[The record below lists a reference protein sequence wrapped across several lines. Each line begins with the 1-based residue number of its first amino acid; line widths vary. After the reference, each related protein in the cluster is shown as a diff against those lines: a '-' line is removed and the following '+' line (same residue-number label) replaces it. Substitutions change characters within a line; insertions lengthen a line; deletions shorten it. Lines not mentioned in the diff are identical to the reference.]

1 MFWIIKKITI
11 SLVIILLLNYAI
23 LYLRDTFTKPMVRYI
38 NIPGSSD
45 SRANTNSSIEET
57 FNEKNNS
64 STTLLNDLPEITL
77 SVPVIPDMDTSPP
90 PSNPEK
96 DMKNEL
102 SKYLYDIN
110 T

>member
-11 SLVIILLLNYAI
+11 SLVIILLLNYTV

-45 SRANTNSSIEET
+45 SRSNTISSNQET
-57 FNEKNNS
+57 FNENN

-77 SVPVIPDMDTSPP
+77 SAPIIPVLNTPPP

>member
-1 MFWIIKKITI
+1 MVWIIKKITI
-11 SLVIILLLNYAI
+11 SLVIILLLNYTV

-45 SRANTNSSIEET
+45 SRANTNSSTKET
-57 FNEKNNS
+57 FNENN

-90 PSNPEK
+90 PCNPEK